1 MNNPL
6 ALSNELN
13 SFRGA
18 IQDQIA
24 FHDNMVEN
32 LNKNVLAKRTK
43 AIADAGKL
51 AAKGAELVRTG
62 LEAEGAIAGGKA
74 IGAAGKAIYGKF
86 FKGKSV
92 ANREQTENTESQ
104 EQATQGAEDT
114 GGDTGEVSSSSAR
127 GGEIEMSDMGEAN
140 NVPQQEGLNR
150 VIESDD
156 NIARPSNVRGDEP
169 STEGSGDI
177 EMSERGIR
185 PGRERT
191 PEESEAGETAQETS
205 EATGETAEETAGDL
219 GDAVSDATQAAE
231 GAVSDAVE
239 SGASAL
245 SGAGDALAGA
255 ATGVGDAASALATG
269 GAEAAESAL
278 AEAAA
283 ATSWIPF
290 VGEVLG
296 GIAAVG
302 GLVTAGVGV
311 YDDIVGGEQE
321 KKAEAMATKAA
332 PVPGV
337 NVAGGYIAPLS
348 SSVQV

>member
-18 IQDQIA
+18 IQEQIA
-24 FHDNMVEN
+24 FHDNMVDN
-32 LNKNVLAKRTK
+32 LNKNVLAKRTE
-43 AIADAGKL
+43 AIAQAGKI

-74 IGAAGKAIYGKF
+74 IGAAGKAIYNKF
-86 FKGKSV
+86 YKGRSV
-92 ANREQTENTESQ
+92 ANREQTQNTESQ

-127 GGEIEMSDMGEAN
+127 SGEIEMTDIGEAN
-140 NVPQQEGLNR
+140 NAEGEGLGR
-150 VIESDD
+150 VIQGD
-156 NIARPSNVRGDEP
+156 NVARPTNVTGEP
-169 STEGSGDI
+169 TSTEGAGDI
-177 EMSERGIR
+177 ELSERGMR
-185 PGRERT
+185 PGQDRPTTET
-191 PEESEAGETAQETS
+191 TEGTEAGETA
-205 EATGETAEETAGDL
+205 GETAEETTGDL
-219 GDAVSDATQAAE
+219 GDALGDATQAAE

-255 ATGVGDAASALATG
+255 ATGIGDAADAAITG

-311 YDDIVGGEQE
+311 YDDIVGGDAE
-321 KKAEAMATKAA
+321 KKAEQMATKAA
-332 PVPGV
+332 PQPGV
-337 NVAGGYIAPLS
+337 NVAGGYIAPLA
-348 SSVQV
+348 SSVSV